1 MVCVCWLV
9 CSKLDEDI
17 PVIDEVNSD
26 VICPSVL
33 ADVGAE
39 DEGIP
44 VVSDSV
50 GSSVEPLSLVDDWN
64 EVMLMD
70 SGSVVEVNSV
80 VCVCSLVC
88 STLDE
93 DISIVD
99 EVNSDVFSSVRG
111 DGGAEDE
118 GVLVVDSVASAVEPL
133 SSVDDSNV
141 FVFIAVTTVVNVD
154 CDFIVDSDSVVDGN

>member
-9 CSKLDEDI
+9 CSTLDEDI
-17 PVIDEVNSD
+17 PVTDEVDSD
-26 VICPSVL
+26 VICPSVV
-33 ADVGAE
+33 ADVGTE
-39 DEGIP
+39 DEGVP
-44 VVSDSV
+44 VVDNV
-50 GSSVEPLSLVDDWN
+50 GSSVEPISMVDVWN

-93 DISIVD
+93 DISIVN
-99 EVNSDVFSSVRG
+99 EVNSDVFSSGRG

-118 GVLVVDSVASAVEPL
+118 GVLVVNNVDSAVEPL

-141 FVFIAVTTVVNVD
+141 FVFTGVSNVD
-154 CDFIVDSDSVVDGN
+154 CAVIADSNSVVDGN

>member
-9 CSKLDEDI
+9 CSTLDEDI

-44 VVSDSV
+44 VVDKV
-50 GSSVEPLSLVDDWN
+50 GSSVEPISMVNVWN

-70 SGSVVEVNSV
+70 SVSVVE
-80 VCVCSLVC
+80 
-88 STLDE
+88 
-93 DISIVD
+93 
-99 EVNSDVFSSVRG
+99 SS
-111 DGGAEDE
+111 
-118 GVLVVDSVASAVEPL
+118 
-133 SSVDDSNV
+133 
-141 FVFIAVTTVVNVD
+141 
-154 CDFIVDSDSVVDGN
+154 

>member
-1 MVCVCWLV
+1 M
-9 CSKLDEDI
+9 D
-17 PVIDEVNSD
+17 SD
-26 VICPSVL
+26 VIVPSVV

-39 DEGIP
+39 DEGIT
-44 VVSDSV
+44 VVDKV
-50 GSSVEPLSLVDDWN
+50 GSSVEPISMVDVWN

-88 STLDE
+88 SILDE
-93 DISIVD
+93 EISFVD
-99 EVNSDVFSSVRG
+99 EVNSDVFASVKG

-118 GVLVVDSVASAVEPL
+118 GVLVVDNVDSAVEPF

-141 FVFIAVTTVVNVD
+141 VVLIAVTTVVNVD

>member
-9 CSKLDEDI
+9 CFTLDEDI

-26 VICPSVL
+26 VICPSVV

-39 DEGIP
+39 DEGVP
-44 VVSDSV
+44 VVDKV
-50 GSSVEPLSLVDDWN
+50 GSSVEPISMLDVWN

-99 EVNSDVFSSVRG
+99 EVNSDVFASVKG
-111 DGGAEDE
+111 DGGAEGE
-118 GVLVVDSVASAVEPL
+118 GVLVVDNVASAVELL

-141 FVFIAVTTVVNVD
+141 FVFTGVSNVD
-154 CDFIVDSDSVVDGN
+154 CAVIVDSDSVVDGN

>member
-9 CSKLDEDI
+9 CSTLDEVI

-26 VICPSVL
+26 VICPSVV
-33 ADVGAE
+33 ADFGTE
-39 DEGIP
+39 DEGVP
-44 VVSDSV
+44 VVDNV
-50 GSSVEPLSLVDDWN
+50 GSSVEPISMVDVWN

-88 STLDE
+88 SILDE
-93 DISIVD
+93 DISFVD
-99 EVNSDVFSSVRG
+99 EVNSDVFASVRAN
-111 DGGAEDE
+111 GGAEDE
-118 GVLVVDSVASAVEPL
+118 DVLVVDNVASAVEPL

-141 FVFIAVTTVVNVD
+141 FVFTGVSNVD
-154 CDFIVDSDSVVDGN
+154 CAVIVDSDSVVDGN